1 LRQDLS
7 DVVLDALQGL
17 RVNDDFHGHR

>member
-1 LRQDLS
+1 LREDLS